1 MNYRP
6 DIDGLRAIA
15 VIPVILYHSGIES
28 ISGGFLGVDIFFVI
42 SGYLITNILIN
53 EKFLNTFSLVRFY
66 NRRAKRILPPL
77 CLMLLITS
85 ICAYILM
92 IPSQLGDYGQSLIA
106 SLTFLANI
114 YFWLKTNY
122 WGQAAELTPLIHI
135 WSLGIEEQFYI
146 LFPVILLL
154 CNNRRQIFIALS
166 LMGVASLGSMLF
178 FYNQG
183 HVSETFYL
191 LPFRMWELIAGS
203 LSAML
208 ALKLTQS
215 ENAPIRNY
223 LSIASFFLLA
233 IALVVF
239 DRNTHPALLY
249 PIPILACCFLVANSR
264 GVIAKFLSF
273 KPLVYIGSI
282 SYGLYLFH
290 QPALAFTRIYTFGNP
305 SISDI
310 VGCLVLCLLLAAASY
325 SILELPIKKGRVTSK
340 VFYSCTLSIITLL
353 IGFGAYLTIT
363 NGLRDYKFSRMD
375 IASATLFKQ
384 LEVAKQGRH
393 AMWEGVIDQS
403 STPFLPKDGRKILF
417 LGDSMSEDLYI
428 TSLEHQKKS
437 NDLNQ
442 YKRLKLDDACFK
454 FLNGMDITSLQ
465 DPSCKNQI
473 STLINSDLL
482 RDSTDIVIANL
493 WEANNVVTISNIFFL
508 EAIKG
513 KKIILYAAPTFTD
526 MTSLLYYLSKSG
538 QSSQDERFKNFIY
551 QNRNER
557 RLSINNAIEK
567 IANKNKTPFIDAFDF
582 YCLDTSKT
590 CALFSENN
598 IPWIIDGMHLSA
610 NGINFFSPWL
620 VEKINYATKEE
631 KVK

>member
-1 MNYRP
+1 
-6 DIDGLRAIA
+6 
-15 VIPVILYHSGIES
+15 
-28 ISGGFLGVDIFFVI
+28 
-42 SGYLITNILIN
+42 
-53 EKFLNTFSLVRFY
+53 
-66 NRRAKRILPPL
+66 LPPL

-310 VGCLVLCLLLAAASY
+310 VGYPRA
-325 SILELPIKKGRVTSK
+325 PHQKRT
-340 VFYSCTLSIITLL
+340 
-353 IGFGAYLTIT
+353 
-363 NGLRDYKFSRMD
+363 
-375 IASATLFKQ
+375 
-384 LEVAKQGRH
+384 RH
-393 AMWEGVIDQS
+393 IEG
-403 STPFLPKDGRKILF
+403 ILF
-417 LGDSMSEDLYI
+417 M
-428 TSLEHQKKS
+428 H
-437 NDLNQ
+437 
-442 YKRLKLDDACFK
+442 
-454 FLNGMDITSLQ
+454 
-465 DPSCKNQI
+465 
-473 STLINSDLL
+473 
-482 RDSTDIVIANL
+482 
-493 WEANNVVTISNIFFL
+493 
-508 EAIKG
+508 
-513 KKIILYAAPTFTD
+513 
-526 MTSLLYYLSKSG
+526 
-538 QSSQDERFKNFIY
+538 
-551 QNRNER
+551 
-557 RLSINNAIEK
+557 
-567 IANKNKTPFIDAFDF
+567 FIDH
-582 YCLDTSKT
+582 YIINRIWRL
-590 CALFSENN
+590 LNN
-598 IPWIIDGMHLSA
+598 HQWS
-610 NGINFFSPWL
+610 
-620 VEKINYATKEE
+620 
-631 KVK
+631 